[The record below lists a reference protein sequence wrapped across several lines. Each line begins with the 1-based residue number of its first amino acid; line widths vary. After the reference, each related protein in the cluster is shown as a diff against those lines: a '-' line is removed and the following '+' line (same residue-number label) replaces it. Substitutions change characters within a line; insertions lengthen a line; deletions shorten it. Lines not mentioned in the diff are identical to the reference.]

1 MIPADIDYLGD
12 SGTFIDSSDRKR
24 ALALAL
30 AHERDRI
37 VRFCIRYTGSAE
49 AAEDLA
55 QDTLVEAWR
64 HVDRLRTSDGIGF
77 WLTAIARNVC
87 RRWRTR
93 QQRPLVLLTTTV
105 HSALDELA
113 DDVDFEV
120 ALEREEL
127 AELLDRALGQ
137 LPAGTRTTL
146 IEKYIYERP
155 QSEIARRLGV
165 SEGAVELRLHRGK
178 LALRRLLTT
187 SLSQEA
193 AEYGIGTRT
202 EAQWN
207 ETHIWCPLC
216 GRRRLRARLAPGHR
230 AFLLDCPDCSS
241 DRLPL
246 GHWEDPAVISGLK
259 GYKPMLTRLS
269 ILDHEYYRRGIRD
282 GVAPC
287 RTCGAPTVVE
297 RSVPDGMVTL
307 LGTTRGLVLRCQ
319 SCFTT
324 RYCSPEALVCSL
336 PEFQQ
341 FWHRHPRVHRLPPQD
356 VEAEGQDA
364 TVTRIESL
372 SGSASFTA
380 VWARDSYQVL
390 HLYGGGTSAPK

>member
-1 MIPADIDYLGD
+1 MIPADMDYQ
-12 SGTFIDSSDRKR
+12 SDSSTLLDPIDRQR
-24 ALALAL
+24 ALTSAL

-37 VRFCIRYTGSAE
+37 VRFCARYTGSTD

-55 QDTLVEAWR
+55 QETLIEAWR
-64 HVDRLRTSDGIGF
+64 HAERLRALDGLGF

-87 RRWRTR
+87 RRWREH

-113 DDVDFEV
+113 DDADFEV
-120 ALEREEL
+120 ALERQEL
-127 AELLDRALGQ
+127 ADLLDRALGQ
-137 LPAGTRTTL
+137 LPPETRTTL

-187 SLSQEA
+187 SLSHEA
-193 AEYGIGTRT
+193 AEYGIAAQAGTR
-202 EAQWN
+202 WN
-207 ETHIWCPLC
+207 ETRIWCPHC
-216 GRRRLRARLAPGHR
+216 GRRRLLARLESGHHSF
-230 AFLLDCPDCSS
+230 FLHCPDCST

-259 GYKPMLTRLS
+259 GYKPMLTRLATH
-269 ILDHEYYRRGIRD
+269 DHQYYRQGIRD

-297 RSVPDGMVTL
+297 RLVPADLAALVGS
-307 LGTTRGLVLRCQ
+307 TRGLVLRCQ

-336 PEFQQ
+336 PEFQR
-341 FWHRHPRVHRLPPQD
+341 FWHSHPRVHRLPLQE
-356 VEAEGQDA
+356 VEAEGQA
-364 TVTRIESL
+364 ASVTRIESL
-372 SGSASFTA
+372 SGSDSFTV
-380 VWARDSYQVL
+380 VWAHDSYQVL
-390 HLYGGGTSAPK
+390 HLYEGESCSTR

>member
-1 MIPADIDYLGD
+1 MIPAKIDYQSDLGAL
-12 SGTFIDSSDRKR
+12 IDPSDRKG
-24 ALALAL
+24 ALASAL

-37 VRFCIRYTGSAE
+37 VRFCTRYTGSAD

-55 QDTLVEAWR
+55 QETLIEAWR
-64 HVDRLRTSDGIGF
+64 HAERLRALDGIGF

-87 RRWRTR
+87 RRWRER

-113 DDVDFEV
+113 DDADFEV
-120 ALEREEL
+120 ALERQEL

-137 LPAGTRTTL
+137 LPPETRTTL

-187 SLSQEA
+187 SLSHEA
-193 AEYGIGTRT
+193 AEYGIAAQA
-202 EAQWN
+202 EVQWN
-207 ETHIWCPLC
+207 ETRIWCPHC
-216 GRRRLRARLAPGHR
+216 GRRRLLARLESGHG
-230 AFLLDCPDCSS
+230 AFLLHCPDCST

-259 GYKPMLTRLS
+259 GYKPMLTRLAT
-269 ILDHEYYRRGIRD
+269 LDHQYYRQGIRD

-287 RTCGAPTVVE
+287 RSCGAPTVVE
-297 RSVPDGMVTL
+297 RLVPEDLAALFGN
-307 LGTTRGLVLRCQ
+307 TRGLVLRCQ

-336 PEFQQ
+336 PEFQR
-341 FWHRHPRVHRLPPQD
+341 FWHRHPRVHRLPPQE
-356 VEAEGQDA
+356 VEAEGQA
-364 TVTRIESL
+364 ASVTRIESL
-372 SGSASFTA
+372 SGSASFTV
-380 VWARDSYQVL
+380 VWAHDSYQVL
-390 HLYGGGTSAPK
+390 HLYGGETGATR

>member
-1 MIPADIDYLGD
+1 MIPADIDYPSN
-12 SGTFIDSSDRKR
+12 SGTFIDSSDRER
-24 ALALAL
+24 VLASAL

-37 VRFCIRYTGSAE
+37 VRFCTRYTGSAE
-49 AAEDLA
+49 VAEDLT
-55 QDTLVEAWR
+55 QDTFVEAWR
-64 HVDRLRTSDGIGF
+64 HADRLRTPDGIGF

-93 QQRPLVLLTTTV
+93 QQRSQVLLTTTV
-105 HSALDELA
+105 HSVLDELA
-113 DDVDFEV
+113 DNADFEV

-155 QSEIARRLGV
+155 QSEIALRLGV
-165 SEGAVELRLHRGK
+165 SEGAVELRLHRGR

-193 AEYGIGTRT
+193 TEYGIGNRP
-202 EAQWN
+202 EARWN

-216 GRRRLRARLAPGHR
+216 GRRRLRARLEPGHR
-230 AFLLDCPDCSS
+230 AFLLHCPDCSS

-246 GHWEDPAVISGLK
+246 GHWEDPAVISGLQ

-269 ILDHEYYRRGIRD
+269 TLDHEYYRRGLRD

-287 RTCGAPTVVE
+287 RTCGAPTRVE
-297 RSVPDGMVTL
+297 LAVPEDMVTL
-307 LGTTRGLVLRCQ
+307 IGATRGLVLRCQ

-324 RYCSPEALVCSL
+324 RYFSPEGLVCSL

-341 FWHRHPRVHRLPPQD
+341 FWHRHPRLHRLPPED
-356 VEAEGQDA
+356 VEAEGQAA

-390 HLYGGGTSAPK
+390 HLYGGKTSAPK